1 MKQLE
6 LPLKFKP
13 NTYESYTD
21 AQKKEHWYANYCI
34 KMMEMQ
40 KIERKV
46 DTAVRMLKGL
56 IDQIDHGIEVPE
68 SAWSN
73 TAVKGRIR
81 KICND
86 LKDKKQILDPS

>member
-1 MKQLE
+1 MIQLE

-40 KIERKV
+40 KIERKI
-46 DTAVRMLKGL
+46 DKAVRLLKEEADLLDRQAGRT
-56 IDQIDHGIEVPE
+56 IK
-68 SAWSN
+68 SKMAR
-73 TAVKGRIR
+73 RIR
-81 KICND
+81 EICDD
-86 LKDKKQILDPS
+86 LKDKK

>member
-1 MKQLE
+1 MIQLE

-40 KIERKV
+40 KIERNIDK
-46 DTAVRMLKGL
+46 AVRLLKEEADL
-56 IDQIDHGIEVPE
+56 LDRQ
-68 SAWSN
+68 STFRSKMAR
-73 TAVKGRIR
+73 RIR
-81 KICND
+81 EICD
-86 LKDKKQILDPS
+86 DILLKDKK

>member
-6 LPLKFKP
+6 LPFKFKP

-34 KMMEMQ
+34 QVMEKQ

-46 DTAVRMLKGL
+46 DSAVRMLKGVIND
-56 IDQIDHGIEVPE
+56 IDRGQRD
-68 SAWSN
+68 
-73 TAVKGRIR
+73 T
-81 KICND
+81 
-86 LKDKKQILDPS
+86 